1 MRLTSERM
9 NEIKFS
15 IVIPVYN
22 RPDEVA
28 ELLESLSKQTDK
40 GFEVLVIE
48 DGSSVPCKEVCE
60 QYAGKLNLHY
70 YFKPNSGRSE
80 TRNYGMERASGEW
93 FIIYDSDVIVPP
105 QYIATVRAELAKNPV
120 DCYGGPDAA
129 DDSFS
134 DVQKAINYSMT
145 SIMTTGGI
153 RGATKNKE
161 SFSPRSFNMGISRK
175 CFETVGGYKNMI
187 GEDIDM
193 SIRIKDAGFKTTL
206 IPEAYVYHKRRVDLM
221 KFFRQVNTFGK
232 GRVLLGE
239 LHPGSL
245 KLVHLMPAAFVI
257 GNIGLVLAALVLLAV
272 SLQHSAFSPWWS
284 LLMLA
289 PIGLYVL
296 GIFCE
301 SLIKNKSVKIALL
314 SIVAAYMQLFGY
326 GTGFL
331 GECITHKARKAK
343 QEELY
348 K

>member
-1 MRLTSERM
+1 MER
-9 NEIKFS
+9 FS
-15 IVIPVYN
+15 IIIPVFN
-22 RPDEVA
+22 RPDEVD
-28 ELLESLSKQTDK
+28 ELLASLTRQTDK

-48 DGSSVPCKEVCE
+48 DGSTIPCDGICRKYEE
-60 QYAGKLNLHY
+60 QLDLHY

-80 TRNYGMERASGEW
+80 TRNFGMERASGDW
-93 FIIYDSDVIVPP
+93 FVIYDSDVIVPP
-105 QYIATVRAELAKNPV
+105 HYIATVRAELKKNPV

-129 DDSFS
+129 DASFS

-153 RGATKNKE
+153 RGATKNKAK
-161 SFSPRSFNMGISRK
+161 FSPRSFNMGISRK

-187 GEDIDM
+187 GEDIDL
-193 SIRIKDAGFKTTL
+193 SIRIQQAGFKTTL
-206 IPEAYVYHKRRVDLM
+206 IPEAYVYHKRRVDLR

-239 LHPGSL
+239 IHPGSL
-245 KLVHLMPAAFVI
+245 KIVHLLPAAFVL
-257 GNIGLVLAALVLLAV
+257 GNIALVLLA
-272 SLQHSAFSPWWS
+272 FWSPWF
-284 LLMLA
+284 LL
-289 PIGLYVL
+289 PIGIYVL
-296 GIFCE
+296 GLFIE
-301 SLIKNKSVKIALL
+301 SLVKNKSVKIALL
-314 SIVAAYMQLFGY
+314 SIVAAYIQLFGY

>member
-1 MRLTSERM
+1 M
-9 NEIKFS
+9 IKFS

-22 RPDEVA
+22 RPDEVE
-28 ELLESLSKQTDK
+28 ELLESLTKQTDK

-48 DGSSVPCKEVCE
+48 DGSSVPCEEICRKYEK
-60 QYAGKLNLHY
+60 QLDLHY

-80 TRNYGMERASGEW
+80 TRNYGIERATGDW

-105 QYIATVRAELAKNPV
+105 QYIATVRAELEKNPV

-129 DDSFS
+129 DASFS

-153 RGATKNKE
+153 RGATKNKAK
-161 SFSPRSFNMGISRK
+161 FSPRSFNMGISRT

-187 GEDIDM
+187 GEDIDL
-193 SIRIKDAGFKTTL
+193 SIRIQQAGFKTTL
-206 IPEAYVYHKRRVDLM
+206 IPEAYVYHKRRVDLN

-239 LHPGSL
+239 MHPGSM
-245 KLVHLMPAAFVI
+245 KLVHLMPAAFVL
-257 GNIGLVLAALVLLAV
+257 GNIGLVLLAIG
-272 SLQHSAFSPWWS
+272 LAFVIGYWS
-284 LLMLA
+284 LLCLA
-289 PIGLYVL
+289 PIVLYIL

-301 SLIKNKSVKIALL
+301 SLVKNKSVKIALL

-331 GECITHKARKAK
+331 GECITHKARKKK

>member
-1 MRLTSERM
+1 M
-9 NEIKFS
+9 NIFFS

-48 DGSSVPCKEVCE
+48 DGSSVPCEEICK
-60 QYAGKLNLHY
+60 QYEKQLDLHY

-80 TRNYGMERASGEW
+80 TRNYGIARATGDW

-105 QYIATVRAELAKNPV
+105 QYIATVRAELAKQPEV

-129 DDSFS
+129 DSSFS

-153 RGATKNKE
+153 RGATKNKAK
-161 SFSPRSFNMGISRK
+161 FSPRSFNMGISRK

-187 GEDIDM
+187 GEDIDL
-193 SIRIKDAGFKTTL
+193 SIRIQQAGFKTTL
-206 IPEAYVYHKRRVDLM
+206 ISEAYVYHKRRVDLK

-239 LHPGSL
+239 LHPGST
-245 KLVHLMPAAFVI
+245 KLVHLLPAAFVL
-257 GNIGLVLAALVLLAV
+257 GNSALVLAAIALLVI
-272 SLQHSAFSPWWS
+272 SLVTKAFSPWWA
-284 LLMLA
+284 LLCLA
-289 PIGLYVL
+289 PIALYVL
-296 GIFCE
+296 GIFTE
-301 SLIKNKSVKIALL
+301 SLIKNKSLKIAFL
-314 SIVAAYMQLFGY
+314 SIATAYMQLFGY

-331 GECITHKARKAK
+331 GECLTHKARKAK

>member
-1 MRLTSERM
+1 M
-9 NEIKFS
+9 IKFS

-28 ELLESLSKQTDK
+28 ELLESLTKQTDK

-48 DGSSVPCKEVCE
+48 DGSSVPCKDVCE
-60 QYAGKLNLHY
+60 RYEKQLDLHY

-80 TRNYGMERASGEW
+80 TRNFGIEHATGDW

-105 QYIATVRAELAKNPV
+105 HYIATVRAELAKNAV

-145 SIMTTGGI
+145 SVMTTGGI

-161 SFSPRSFNMGISRK
+161 KFSPRSFNMGISRR

-187 GEDIDM
+187 GEDIDL

-206 IPEAYVYHKRRVDLM
+206 IPEAYVYHKRRVDLK
-221 KFFRQVNTFGK
+221 KFFRQVHTFGK

-245 KLVHLMPAAFVI
+245 KLVHLLPAAFVI
-257 GNIGLVLAALVLLAV
+257 GNIGLVLLAIGF
-272 SLQHSAFSPWWS
+272 AFVIGYWS
-284 LLMLA
+284 LLILV
-289 PIGLYVL
+289 PIVLYIL

-301 SLIKNKSVKIALL
+301 SLLKNKSVKIALL

>member
-1 MRLTSERM
+1 MER
-9 NEIKFS
+9 FS
-15 IVIPVYN
+15 IIIPVYN

-28 ELLESLSKQTDK
+28 ELLDSLTKQTDK
-40 GFEVLVIE
+40 GFEVLIIE
-48 DGSSVPCKEVCE
+48 DGSTVPCKEVCE
-60 QYAGKLNLHY
+60 QYADKLDLHY

-80 TRNYGMERASGEW
+80 TRNYGMERASGDW

-105 QYIATVRAELAKNPV
+105 QYIATVREELAKNPV

-129 DDSFS
+129 DNSFS

-161 SFSPRSFNMGISRK
+161 KFSPRSFNMGISRK

-206 IPEAYVYHKRRVDLM
+206 IPEAYVYHKRRVDLT

-245 KLVHLMPAAFVI
+245 KPVHLMPAAFVI
-257 GNIGLVLAALVLLAV
+257 GNIGLVLLAIGL
-272 SLQHSAFSPWWS
+272 SIIDYRLS
-284 LLMLA
+284 LLCLA
-289 PIGLYVL
+289 PIVLYVL

-331 GECITHKARKAK
+331 GECITHKARKKK

>member
-1 MRLTSERM
+1 M
-9 NEIKFS
+9 NIFFS

-48 DGSSVPCKEVCE
+48 DGSIVPCEEICKPYEK
-60 QYAGKLNLHY
+60 QLDLHY

-80 TRNYGMERASGEW
+80 TRNYGIARATGDW

-105 QYIATVRAELAKNPV
+105 QYIATVREALAQQPEV

-129 DDSFS
+129 DSSFS

-153 RGATKNKE
+153 RGATKNKKK
-161 SFSPRSFNMGISRK
+161 FSPRSFNMGISRK

-187 GEDIDM
+187 GEDIDL
-193 SIRIKDAGFKTTL
+193 SIRIQQAGFQTTL
-206 IPEAYVYHKRRVDLM
+206 IPEAYVYHKRRVDLK

-239 LHPGSL
+239 LHPGST
-245 KLVHLMPAAFVI
+245 KLVHLLPAAFVL
-257 GNIGLVLAALVLLAV
+257 GNIGLVLLAIG
-272 SLQHSAFSPWWS
+272 LAFVIGYWS
-284 LLMLA
+284 LLCLV
-289 PIGLYVL
+289 PIALYVL
-296 GIFCE
+296 GIFTE
-301 SLIKNKSVKIALL
+301 SLIKNNSLKIAFL
-314 SIVAAYMQLFGY
+314 SIATAYMQLFGY

-331 GECITHKARKAK
+331 GECLTHKARKAK

>member
-1 MRLTSERM
+1 M
-9 NEIKFS
+9 IKFS

-22 RPDEVA
+22 RPDEVE
-28 ELLESLSKQTDK
+28 ELLESLTNQTDK

-48 DGSSVPCKEVCE
+48 DGSSVPCEEICRKYEK
-60 QYAGKLNLHY
+60 QLDLHY

-80 TRNYGMERASGEW
+80 TRNYGIERATGDW

-105 QYIATVRAELAKNPV
+105 QYIATVRAELEKNPV

-129 DDSFS
+129 DASFS

-153 RGATKNKE
+153 RGATKNKAK
-161 SFSPRSFNMGISRK
+161 FSPRSFNMGISRT

-187 GEDIDM
+187 GEDIDL
-193 SIRIKDAGFKTTL
+193 SIRIQQAGFKTTL
-206 IPEAYVYHKRRVDLM
+206 IPEAYVYHKRRVDLN

-239 LHPGSL
+239 MHPGSM
-245 KLVHLMPAAFVI
+245 KLVHLMPAAFVL
-257 GNIGLVLAALVLLAV
+257 GNIGLVLAALVLLVV
-272 SLQHSAFSPWWS
+272 SFLTSSFSPWWA
-284 LLMLA
+284 LLCLA
-289 PIGLYVL
+289 PIVLYIT

-301 SLIKNKSVKIALL
+301 SLVKNKSLKIALL

-331 GECITHKARKAK
+331 GECITHKARKKK

>member
-1 MRLTSERM
+1 MER
-9 NEIKFS
+9 FS
-15 IVIPVYN
+15 IIIPVYN

-28 ELLESLSKQTDK
+28 ELLDSLTKQTDK
-40 GFEVLVIE
+40 GFEVLIIE
-48 DGSSVPCKEVCE
+48 DGSAVPCKEVCE
-60 QYAGKLNLHY
+60 QYADKLDLHY

-80 TRNYGMERASGEW
+80 TRNYGMERASGDW

-105 QYIATVRAELAKNPV
+105 QYIATVREELAKNPV

-129 DDSFS
+129 DNSFS

-161 SFSPRSFNMGISRK
+161 KFSPRSFNMGISRK

-245 KLVHLMPAAFVI
+245 KPVHLMPAAFVI
-257 GNIGLVLAALVLLAV
+257 GNIGLVLLAIGL
-272 SLQHSAFSPWWS
+272 SIIDYRLS
-284 LLMLA
+284 LLCLA
-289 PIGLYVL
+289 PIVLYVL

-331 GECITHKARKAK
+331 GECITHKARKKK

>member
-1 MRLTSERM
+1 MER
-9 NEIKFS
+9 FS
-15 IVIPVYN
+15 IIIPVYN
-22 RPDEVA
+22 RPDEVS
-28 ELLESLSKQTDK
+28 ELLYSLSKQTDK

-48 DGSSVPCKEVCE
+48 DGSSVPCEEVCK
-60 QYAGKLNLHY
+60 QYEKVLDLKY

-80 TRNYGMERASGEW
+80 TRNYGIARATGDW

-105 QYIATVRAELAKNPV
+105 QYIATVRAELAKQPEV

-129 DDSFS
+129 DASFS

-153 RGATKNKE
+153 RGATKNK
-161 SFSPRSFNMGISRK
+161 SKFSPRSFNMGISRK

-187 GEDIDM
+187 GEDIDL
-193 SIRIKDAGFKTTL
+193 SIRIQQAGFKTTL
-206 IPEAYVYHKRRVDLM
+206 IPEAYVYHKRRVDLK

-239 LHPGSL
+239 MHPGST
-245 KLVHLMPAAFVI
+245 KLVHLLPAVFVL
-257 GNIGLVLAALVLLAV
+257 GHLALALALA
-272 SLQHSAFSPWWS
+272 LALICGAGWWS
-284 LLMLA
+284 LLILA
-289 PIGLYVL
+289 PIVLYVL
-296 GIFCE
+296 GIFTE
-301 SLIKNKSVKIALL
+301 SLIKNKSVKIACL

-331 GECITHKARKAK
+331 GECLTHKARKKK

>member
-1 MRLTSERM
+1 M
-9 NEIKFS
+9 KFS
-15 IVIPVYN
+15 IIIPVFN

-28 ELLESLSKQTDK
+28 ELLESLTKQTDK
-40 GFEVLVIE
+40 GFEVVVIE
-48 DGSSVPCKEVCE
+48 DGSSVPCEDICK
-60 QYAGKLNLHY
+60 QYENKLDLHF

-80 TRNYGMERASGEW
+80 TRNYGMDRASGDW

-105 QYIATVRAELAKNPV
+105 QYIATVRAELEKNPV

-153 RGATKNKE
+153 RGATKNKAK
-161 SFSPRSFNMGISRK
+161 FSPRSFNMGISRECYQK
-175 CFETVGGYKNMI
+175 VGGYKNMI

-193 SIRIKDAGFKTTL
+193 SIRIQQAGFRTTL
-206 IPEAYVYHKRRVDLM
+206 IPEAYVYHKRRVDLV

-257 GNIGLVLAALVLLAV
+257 GNITLVLAALVL
-272 SLQHSAFSPWWS
+272 SAFSLRLS
-284 LLMLA
+284 ALCLA
-289 PIGLYVL
+289 PIVLYVL

-301 SLIKNKSVKIALL
+301 SLVKNRSLKIALL
-314 SIVAAYMQLFGY
+314 SIATAYMQLFGY

-331 GECITHKARKAK
+331 GECITHKARKKK

>member
-1 MRLTSERM
+1 MREM
-9 NEIKFS
+9 IKFS

-22 RPDEVA
+22 RPDEVE
-28 ELLESLSKQTDK
+28 ELLQSLTKQKDK
-40 GFEVLVIE
+40 GFEVLIIE
-48 DGSSVPCKEVCE
+48 DGSSVPCEEVCK
-60 QYAGKLNLHY
+60 QYEKQLDLHY

-80 TRNYGMERASGEW
+80 TRNYGMDRATGDW

-161 SFSPRSFNMGISRK
+161 KFSPRSFNMGISRR
-175 CFETVGGYKNMI
+175 CYEQVGGYKNMI

-193 SIRIKDAGFKTTL
+193 SIRIQQAGFKTTL
-206 IPEAYVYHKRRVDLM
+206 IPEAYVYHKRRVDLG

-239 LHPGSL
+239 MHPGSL

-257 GNIGLVLAALVLLAV
+257 GNVGLVLLALVLLA
-272 SLQHSAFSPWWS
+272 LGYYKWAALC
-284 LLMLA
+284 LL
-289 PIGLYVL
+289 PIVFYVV

-301 SLIKNKSVKIALL
+301 SLSKNRSLKIAGL

-331 GECITHKARKAK
+331 GECITHKARKKK

>member
-1 MRLTSERM
+1 MER
-9 NEIKFS
+9 FS
-15 IVIPVYN
+15 IIIPVYN

-28 ELLESLSKQTDK
+28 ELLDSLTKQTDK
-40 GFEVLVIE
+40 GFEVLIIE
-48 DGSSVPCKEVCE
+48 DGSAVPCKEVCE
-60 QYAGKLNLHY
+60 QYADKLDLHY

-80 TRNYGMERASGEW
+80 TRNYGMERASGDW

-105 QYIATVRAELAKNPV
+105 QYIATVREELAKNPV

-129 DDSFS
+129 DNSFS

-161 SFSPRSFNMGISRK
+161 KFSPRSFNMGISRK

-257 GNIGLVLAALVLLAV
+257 GNIGLVLLAIGL
-272 SLQHSAFSPWWS
+272 SIIDYRLS
-284 LLMLA
+284 LLCLA
-289 PIGLYVL
+289 PIVLYVL

-331 GECITHKARKAK
+331 GECITHKARKKK

>member
-1 MRLTSERM
+1 M
-9 NEIKFS
+9 KFS
-15 IVIPVYN
+15 IIIPVFN

-28 ELLESLSKQTDK
+28 ELLESLTKQTDK

-48 DGSSVPCKEVCE
+48 DGSSVPCEDICK
-60 QYAGKLNLHY
+60 QYENKLDLHY

-80 TRNYGMERASGEW
+80 TRNYGMDRASGDW

-105 QYIATVRAELAKNPV
+105 QYIATVRAELEKNPV

-153 RGATKNKE
+153 RGATKNKAK
-161 SFSPRSFNMGISRK
+161 FSPRSFNMGISRECYQK
-175 CFETVGGYKNMI
+175 VGGYKNMI

-193 SIRIKDAGFKTTL
+193 SIRIQQAGFRTTL
-206 IPEAYVYHKRRVDLM
+206 IPEAYVYHKRRVDLV

-257 GNIGLVLAALVLLAV
+257 GNVTLVLAALVLSPFAIRL
-272 SLQHSAFSPWWS
+272 SA
-284 LLMLA
+284 LCMA
-289 PIGLYVL
+289 PIVLYVL

-301 SLIKNKSVKIALL
+301 SLVKNRSFKIALL
-314 SIVAAYMQLFGY
+314 SIATAYMQLFGY

-331 GECITHKARKAK
+331 GECITHKARKKK

>member
-1 MRLTSERM
+1 MER
-9 NEIKFS
+9 FS
-15 IVIPVYN
+15 IIIPVYN

-48 DGSSVPCKEVCE
+48 DGSSVPCEEICK
-60 QYAGKLNLHY
+60 QYEKQLDLHY

-80 TRNYGMERASGEW
+80 TRNYGIARATGDW

-105 QYIATVRAELAKNPV
+105 QYIATVRAELAKQPEVN
-120 DCYGGPDAA
+120 CYGGPDAA
-129 DDSFS
+129 DSSFS

-153 RGATKNKE
+153 RGATKNKAK
-161 SFSPRSFNMGISRK
+161 FSPRSFNMGISRK

-187 GEDIDM
+187 GEDIDL
-193 SIRIKDAGFKTTL
+193 SIRIQQAGFQTTL
-206 IPEAYVYHKRRVDLM
+206 IPEAYVYHKRRVDM
-221 KFFRQVNTFGK
+221 KKFFRQVNTFGK

-239 LHPGSL
+239 LHPGST
-245 KLVHLMPAAFVI
+245 KLVHLLPAAFVL
-257 GNIGLVLAALVLLAV
+257 GNSALVLAAIALLVI
-272 SLQHSAFSPWWS
+272 SLVTKAFSPWWA
-284 LLMLA
+284 LVCLA
-289 PIGLYVL
+289 PIALYVL
-296 GIFCE
+296 GIFTE
-301 SLIKNKSVKIALL
+301 SLIKNKSLKIAFL
-314 SIVAAYMQLFGY
+314 SIATAYMQLFGY

-331 GECITHKARKAK
+331 GECLTHKARKKK

>member
-1 MRLTSERM
+1 M
-9 NEIKFS
+9 
-15 IVIPVYN
+15 
-22 RPDEVA
+22 D
-28 ELLESLSKQTDK
+28 
-40 GFEVLVIE
+40 
-48 DGSSVPCKEVCE
+48 
-60 QYAGKLNLHY
+60 
-70 YFKPNSGRSE
+70 
-80 TRNYGMERASGEW
+80 RATGDW

-105 QYIATVRAELAKNPV
+105 EYIATVRKVLADSDV

-129 DDSFS
+129 DSSFS

-161 SFSPRSFNMGISRK
+161 KFSPRSFNMGISCRCYEK
-175 CFETVGGYKNMI
+175 VGGYKNMI

-206 IPEAYVYHKRRVDLM
+206 IPEAYVYHKRRVSLK
-221 KFFRQVNTFGK
+221 KFFWQVNTFGK

-239 LHPGSL
+239 MHPGSL

-257 GNIGLVLAALVLLAV
+257 GNIAIVLLAIW
-272 SLQHSAFSPWWS
+272 SPWF
-284 LLMLA
+284 LL
-289 PIGLYVL
+289 PIGIYVL
-296 GIFCE
+296 GLFTE
-301 SLIKNKSVKIALL
+301 SLIKNKSLKIALL
-314 SIVAAYMQLFGY
+314 SIVAAYLQLFGY

-331 GECITHKARKAK
+331 GECITHKARKKK

>member
-1 MRLTSERM
+1 MATKTDKQIL
-9 NEIKFS
+9 FS
-15 IVIPVYN
+15 IVVPVYN

-28 ELLESLSKQTDK
+28 ELLESLTHQTDK
-40 GFEVLVIE
+40 GFEVLIIE
-48 DGSSVPCKEVCE
+48 DGSSVPCEEVCK
-60 QYAGKLNLHY
+60 QYEKQLDLHY

-80 TRNYGMERASGEW
+80 TRNYGIERANGDW

-105 QYIATVRAELAKNPV
+105 HYIATVREELKNNPV

-161 SFSPRSFNMGISRK
+161 KFSPRSFNMGISRK

-187 GEDIDM
+187 GEDIDL
-193 SIRIKDAGFKTTL
+193 SIRIQQAGFKTTL
-206 IPEAYVYHKRRVDLM
+206 ISDAYVYHKRRVSLK
-221 KFFRQVNTFGK
+221 KFFWQVNTFGK

-239 LHPGSL
+239 MHPGSL

-257 GNIGLVLAALVLLAV
+257 GNIALVLLA
-272 SLQHSAFSPWWS
+272 FWSPWF
-284 LLMLA
+284 LL
-289 PIGLYVL
+289 PIGIYVL
-296 GIFCE
+296 GLFTE
-301 SLIKNKSVKIALL
+301 SLIKNKSLKIALL

-331 GECITHKARKAK
+331 GECITHKARKKK

>member
-1 MRLTSERM
+1 MKD
-9 NEIKFS
+9 IKFS

-28 ELLESLSKQTDK
+28 ELLESLTKQTDK

-60 QYAGKLNLHY
+60 QYADRLDLHY

-80 TRNYGMERASGEW
+80 TRNYGMERASGDW
-93 FIIYDSDVIVPP
+93 FIIYDSDVIVPQ
-105 QYIATVRAELAKNPV
+105 QYIAIVRAELEKNPV

-161 SFSPRSFNMGISRK
+161 KFSPRSFNMGISRK

-193 SIRIKDAGFKTTL
+193 SIRIIDAGFKTTL
-206 IPEAYVYHKRRVDLM
+206 ITEAYVYHKRRVDLM

-257 GNIGLVLAALVLLAV
+257 GNVGLLAI
-272 SLQHSAFSPWWS
+272 SFWLLAFGYWKWA
-284 LLMLA
+284 LLCLA
-289 PIGLYVL
+289 PIVLFVL

-331 GECITHKARKAK
+331 GECLTHKARKKK

>member
-1 MRLTSERM
+1 MER
-9 NEIKFS
+9 FS
-15 IVIPVYN
+15 IIIPVYN

-28 ELLESLSKQTDK
+28 ELLDSLTRQTDK

-48 DGSSVPCKEVCE
+48 DGSSVPCEEVCK
-60 QYAGKLNLHY
+60 QYASQLDLHY

-80 TRNYGMERASGEW
+80 TRNYGIARATGDW
-93 FIIYDSDVIVPP
+93 FVIYDSDVIVPP
-105 QYIATVRAELAKNPV
+105 HYIATVRSELEKNPV

-161 SFSPRSFNMGISRK
+161 KFSPRSFNMGISRR

-187 GEDIDM
+187 GEDIDL
-193 SIRIKDAGFKTTL
+193 SIRIKQAGFKTTL
-206 IPEAYVYHKRRVDLM
+206 IPEAYVYHKRRVDLT

-232 GRVLLGE
+232 GRVLLAE

-245 KLVHLMPAAFVI
+245 KPVHLLPAVFVV
-257 GNIGLVLAALVLLAV
+257 GNCALILAAIVLAFFSWRWALVALL
-272 SLQHSAFSPWWS
+272 P
-284 LLMLA
+284 LA
-289 PIGLYVL
+289 LYIL

-301 SLIKNKSVKIALL
+301 SLIKNRSLKIAFL
-314 SIVAAYMQLFGY
+314 SIATAYIQTFGY
-326 GTGFL
+326 GLGFL
-331 GECITHKARKAK
+331 GECISHKARKAK

>member
-1 MRLTSERM
+1 MER
-9 NEIKFS
+9 FS
-15 IVIPVYN
+15 IIIPVFN
-22 RPDEVA
+22 RPDEVD
-28 ELLESLSKQTDK
+28 ELLASLTRQTDK

-48 DGSSVPCKEVCE
+48 DGSTIPCDEICRKYEE
-60 QYAGKLNLHY
+60 QLDLHY

-80 TRNYGMERASGEW
+80 TRNFGMERASGDW
-93 FIIYDSDVIVPP
+93 FVIYDSDVIVPP
-105 QYIATVRAELAKNPV
+105 HYIATVRAELKKNPV

-129 DDSFS
+129 DASFS

-145 SIMTTGGI
+145 SFMTTGGI
-153 RGATKNKE
+153 RGATKNKAK
-161 SFSPRSFNMGISRK
+161 FSPRSFNMGISRK

-187 GEDIDM
+187 GEDIDL
-193 SIRIKDAGFKTTL
+193 SIRIQQAGFKTTL
-206 IPEAYVYHKRRVDLM
+206 IPEAYVYHKRRVDLR

-239 LHPGSL
+239 IHPGSL
-245 KLVHLMPAAFVI
+245 KIVHLLPAAFVL
-257 GNIGLVLAALVLLAV
+257 GNIALVLLA
-272 SLQHSAFSPWWS
+272 FWSPWF
-284 LLMLA
+284 LL
-289 PIGLYVL
+289 PIGIYIL
-296 GIFCE
+296 GLFIE
-301 SLIKNKSVKIALL
+301 SLVKNKSIKIALL

>member
-1 MRLTSERM
+1 MER
-9 NEIKFS
+9 FS
-15 IVIPVYN
+15 IIIPVYN

-28 ELLESLSKQTDK
+28 ELLDSLTKQTDK
-40 GFEVLVIE
+40 GFEVLIIE
-48 DGSSVPCKEVCE
+48 DGSAVPCKEVCE
-60 QYAGKLNLHY
+60 QYSDKLDLHY

-80 TRNYGMERASGEW
+80 TRNYGMERANGDW

-105 QYIATVRAELAKNPV
+105 QYIATVREELTKNPV

-129 DDSFS
+129 DNSFS

-161 SFSPRSFNMGISRK
+161 KFSPRSFNMGISRK

-245 KLVHLMPAAFVI
+245 KPVHLMPAAFVI
-257 GNIGLVLAALVLLAV
+257 GNIGLVLLAIGL
-272 SLQHSAFSPWWS
+272 SIIDYRLS
-284 LLMLA
+284 LLCLA
-289 PIGLYVL
+289 PIVLYVL

-331 GECITHKARKAK
+331 GECITHKARKKK

>member
-1 MRLTSERM
+1 M
-9 NEIKFS
+9 NIFFS

-28 ELLESLSKQTDK
+28 ELLESLTKQTDK

-48 DGSSVPCKEVCE
+48 DGSSVPCKEVCD
-60 QYAGKLNLHY
+60 QYADKLDLHY

-80 TRNYGMERASGEW
+80 TRNYGMERASGDW

-161 SFSPRSFNMGISRK
+161 KFSPRSFNMGISRK

-257 GNIGLVLAALVLLAV
+257 GNIGLLAISFLLLAV
-272 SLQHSAFSPWWS
+272 GYWKWS
-284 LLMLA
+284 LLFLA
-289 PIGLYVL
+289 PIMLFVL

>member
-1 MRLTSERM
+1 MER
-9 NEIKFS
+9 FS
-15 IVIPVYN
+15 IIIPVYN

-48 DGSSVPCKEVCE
+48 DGSSVPCEEVCK
-60 QYAGKLNLHY
+60 QYEKQLDLHY

-80 TRNYGMERASGEW
+80 TRNYGIARATGDW

-105 QYIATVRAELAKNPV
+105 QYIATVRAELAKQPEVN
-120 DCYGGPDAA
+120 CYGGPDAA
-129 DDSFS
+129 DASFS

-153 RGATKNKE
+153 RGATKNKAK
-161 SFSPRSFNMGISRK
+161 FSPRSFNMGISRK

-187 GEDIDM
+187 GEDIDL
-193 SIRIKDAGFKTTL
+193 SIRIQQAGFQTTL
-206 IPEAYVYHKRRVDLM
+206 IPEAYVYHKRRVDLK

-239 LHPGSL
+239 LHPGST
-245 KLVHLMPAAFVI
+245 KLVHLLPAAFVL
-257 GNIGLVLAALVLLAV
+257 GNSALVLAAIALLVI
-272 SLQHSAFSPWWS
+272 SLVTKAFSPWSS
-284 LLMLA
+284 LLCLA
-289 PIGLYVL
+289 PIALYVF
-296 GIFCE
+296 GIFTE
-301 SLIKNKSVKIALL
+301 SLIKNKSLKIAFL
-314 SIVAAYMQLFGY
+314 SIATAYMQLFGY

-331 GECITHKARKAK
+331 GECLTHKARKKK

>member
-1 MRLTSERM
+1 M
-9 NEIKFS
+9 KFS
-15 IVIPVYN
+15 IIIPVFN

-28 ELLESLSKQTDK
+28 ELLESLTKQTDK

-48 DGSSVPCKEVCE
+48 DGSSVPCEDICK
-60 QYAGKLNLHY
+60 QYENKLDLHY

-80 TRNYGMERASGEW
+80 TRNYGMDRASGDW

-105 QYIATVRAELAKNPV
+105 QYIATVRAELEKNPV

-153 RGATKNKE
+153 RGATKNKAK
-161 SFSPRSFNMGISRK
+161 FSPRSFNMGISRK
-175 CFETVGGYKNMI
+175 CYLEVGGYKNMI

-193 SIRIKDAGFKTTL
+193 SIRIQQAGFRTTL
-206 IPEAYVYHKRRVDLM
+206 IPEAYVYHKRRVDLV

-257 GNIGLVLAALVLLAV
+257 GNVTLVLAALVLSPFAIRL
-272 SLQHSAFSPWWS
+272 SA
-284 LLMLA
+284 LCMA
-289 PIGLYVL
+289 PIVLYVL

-301 SLIKNKSVKIALL
+301 SLVKNRSLKIALL
-314 SIVAAYMQLFGY
+314 SIATAYMQLFGY

-331 GECITHKARKAK
+331 GECITHKARKKK

>member
-1 MRLTSERM
+1 M
-9 NEIKFS
+9 NIFFS

-48 DGSSVPCKEVCE
+48 DGSSVPCKEVCD
-60 QYAGKLNLHY
+60 QYADKLDMHY

-80 TRNYGMERASGEW
+80 TRNYGMERASGDW

-153 RGATKNKE
+153 RGATKDKE
-161 SFSPRSFNMGISRK
+161 KFSPRSFNMGISRK
-175 CFETVGGYKNMI
+175 CYETVGGYKNMI
-187 GEDIDM
+187 GEDIDL

-206 IPEAYVYHKRRVDLM
+206 IPDAYVYHKRRVDLM

-257 GNIGLVLAALVLLAV
+257 GNIGLVLLAAGLAFV
-272 SLQHSAFSPWWS
+272 NAYWS
-284 LLMLA
+284 LLVLA
-289 PIGLYVL
+289 PIMLFVL

-301 SLIKNKSVKIALL
+301 SLVKNKSVKIALL